1 VTGGAELTG
10 LVVNEGDDFPEPARH
25 AHAEA
30 HRVVVLEEWA
40 REDGNPHAI
49 GAGVTQR
56 VILEAEPDARVEW
69 LHLRHG
75 IGHVHGVV
83 PAAIGHD
90 GRTPHRILAT
100 RHVPAA
106 EPWRVAVALV
116 ADLRRA
122 RDARV

>member
-1 VTGGAELTG
+1 PEPHAAPPLDVGDSRLPRLVLPEHELVVAKKVGLRHRVTGGAELTG

-56 VILEAEPDARVEW
+56 VILEAEP
-69 LHLRHG
+69 
-75 IGHVHGVV
+75 
-83 PAAIGHD
+83 
-90 GRTPHRILAT
+90 
-100 RHVPAA
+100 
-106 EPWRVAVALV
+106 
-116 ADLRRA
+116 
-122 RDARV
+122 